1 MSRSEQ
7 QVRDEIVLR
16 EASLADA
23 RRERQAG
30 ELAEAKA
37 EAIERRES
45 DALARL
51 HEELSS
57 LALEARAP
65 RAPRRRRRWLL
76 VSALACFAAAAAVL
90 LWSSLVPRQAGTS
103 ITGSVSLGRAQQVTQ
118 LLEEAQADVADGD
131 VTAALSAYGQVL
143 ALSPKNL
150 TALTQT
156 GWLEFSAGS
165 STKSASLVALGV
177 KDLRAAVAEHPR
189 AAAPRL
195 YYAIVADATP
205 GNGALAKSEFRV
217 FLELKPS
224 AAQLAVARPFLVAL
238 GLPTT

>member
-30 ELAEAKA
+30 ELAEAEA

-65 RAPRRRRRWLL
+65 RTPRRRRWLL